1 MNRKIR
7 CIVCDD
13 EYLGRQNIKQALAP
27 FPAWEIVAELESG
40 TGLPA
45 MIARWQ
51 PDIIFLDIR
60 MPGRSGIDVMRDIVA
75 QANPPEIIFVTAFD
89 QYAIQAFELYA
100 LDYILKPFDEQR
112 FAQSID
118 RAERTVELKR
128 VVHGSEHVEGRRY
141 LTRLFISSISKIE
154 IVDVSGVYAFVANG
168 NYVDILLERTKRLHR
183 SSLNYLEQNLDPA
196 MFVRCH
202 RSCIARIDKIRD
214 LVCLGD
220 TRYEV
225 VFDNNARVRMSGTYR
240 DGVLAAI
247 ERCSWK

>member
-1 MNRKIR
+1 MTRTIR

-13 EYLGRQNIKQALAP
+13 EYLGRQNVRQALSS
-27 FPAWEIVAELESG
+27 FPAWDIVAELESG
-40 TGLPA
+40 AGLPA
-45 MIARWQ
+45 VIARWQ

-60 MPGRSGIDVMRDIVA
+60 MPGRSGIDVMRDIVS
-75 QANPPEIIFVTAFD
+75 QAHSPEIIFVTAFD

-118 RAERTVELKR
+118 RAEKAVELKR
-128 VVHGSEHVEGRRY
+128 GLHGPAQADVRKY

-154 IVDVSGVYAFVANG
+154 IIDVSGVYAFVANG
-168 NYVDILLERTKRLHR
+168 NYVDILLERSTRLHR

-214 LVCLGD
+214 LVSLGD

-247 ERCSWK
+247 EKSSWK

>member
-1 MNRKIR
+1 MNRRIR
-7 CIVCDD
+7 CIICDD
-13 EYLGRQNIKQALAP
+13 EYLGRQNIRQALSS
-27 FPAWEIVAELESG
+27 FPDWEIVAELESG
-40 TGLPA
+40 IGLPA
-45 MIARWQ
+45 MIDRWQ

-60 MPGRSGIDVMRDIVA
+60 MPGRSGIDIMRDIVS
-75 QANPPEIIFVTAFD
+75 QANPPEIIFITAFD

-118 RAERTVELKR
+118 RAYKAVELNR
-128 VVHGSEHVEGRRY
+128 SFHDSEAAEGRRY
-141 LTRLFISSISKIE
+141 LTRLFISSISRIE

-183 SSLNYLEQNLDPA
+183 SSLNYLEQNLNPA

-202 RSCIARIDKIRD
+202 RSSIARIDKITD
-214 LVCLGD
+214 LVCLGE

-225 VFDNNARVRMSGTYR
+225 VLGNNAKLKMSSTYK
-240 DGVLAAI
+240 DAVMAAL
-247 ERCSWK
+247 EKGSWK

>member
-1 MNRKIR
+1 MDRTIR

-13 EYLGRQNIKQALAP
+13 EYLGRQNIKQALLS
-27 FPAWEIVAELESG
+27 FPDWEIVAELESG
-40 TGLPA
+40 NGLPA
-45 MIARWQ
+45 MIGRSR

-60 MPGRSGIDVMRDIVA
+60 MPGRSGIDLMREIVS
-75 QANPPEIIFVTAFD
+75 QAHPPEIIFVTAFD

-118 RAERTVELKR
+118 RARKAVELQR
-128 VVHGSEHVEGRRY
+128 SLPGSEAAEDRRY

-168 NYVDILLERTKRLHR
+168 NYVDILLERTTRLHR
-183 SSLNYLEQNLDPA
+183 SSLGYLEQNLNPA

-202 RSCIARIDKIRD
+202 RSSIARIDKITD

-220 TRYEV
+220 RYEV
-225 VFDNNARVRMSGTYR
+225 VLGNGARLKMSSTYK
-240 DGVLAAI
+240 DAVMAAL
-247 ERCSWK
+247 ERGSWR